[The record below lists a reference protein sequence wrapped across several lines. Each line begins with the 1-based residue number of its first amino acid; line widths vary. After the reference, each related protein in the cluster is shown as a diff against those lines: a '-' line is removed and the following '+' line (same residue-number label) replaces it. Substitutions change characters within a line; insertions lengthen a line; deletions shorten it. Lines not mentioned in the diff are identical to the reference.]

1 MPLEEHRNVVDAEDF
16 KKIDPISR
24 EELIGQIKWNEQ
36 GLIPAVAQCVAS
48 GDVLMLA
55 WVDREALNETF
66 ETGFAHYHS
75 RSRGKLWKKGESS
88 GHVQK
93 IRDIRL
99 DCDGDTL
106 LFHVEQTGAAC
117 HTGRWN
123 CFFREAE
130 GEGAGAPTGPAV
142 VDALFQVIEARK
154 ASTGEKSYTK
164 SLFEKGLPKILEK
177 IREESGELIEA
188 AEIKDNT
195 EVVKEFSDVLF
206 HSLVLLAHKDIDI
219 AEVYAELARRFGT
232 SGHTE
237 KASRKK

>member
-1 MPLEEHRNVVDAEDF
+1 MDTDF
-16 KKIDPISR
+16 KKIDPLTR
-24 EELIGQIKWNEQ
+24 QELLGAVKWNEQ
-36 GLIPAVAQCVAS
+36 GLVPAVAQDAAS

-55 WVDREALNETF
+55 WVDREALEKTLD
-66 ETGFAHYHS
+66 TGFAHYHS
-75 RSRGKLWKKGESS
+75 RSRGALWKKGETS
-88 GHVQK
+88 GHIQK
-93 IRDIRL
+93 IRDVRL

-130 GEGAGAPTGPAV
+130 GEGVPGGSGGAPAGPAV
-142 VDALFQVIEARK
+142 LSALFEVISSRK
-154 ASTGEKSYTK
+154 GESAEKSYTK

-177 IREESGELIEA
+177 IQEESGELVEA
-188 AEIKDNT
+188 ARDKDET
-195 EVVKEFSDVLF
+195 EVIKEFADVLF

-232 SGHTE
+232 SGHAE
-237 KASRKK
+237 KASREK

>member
-1 MPLEEHRNVVDAEDF
+1 MEEF
-16 KKIDPISR
+16 KKIDALAR
-24 EELIGQIKWNEQ
+24 EELIAQIKWNDA
-36 GLIPAVAQCVAS
+36 GLIPAVAQDVAG

-55 WVDREALNETF
+55 WVDREALDKSF

-75 RSRGKLWKKGESS
+75 RSRGRLWKKGETS

-130 GEGAGAPTGPAV
+130 GQGGDAVGAPAGPAV
-142 VDALFQVIEARK
+142 LDALFEVIEARK

-177 IREESGELIEA
+177 ITEESGELVEA
-188 AEIKDNT
+188 AEIKGDT

-206 HSLVLLAHKDIDI
+206 HALVLLAHKDIDI
-219 AEVYAELARRFGT
+219 AEVYAELGRRFGT